1 MPNEMNHADLAD
13 RLDKLYEQHPFN
25 FLHQA
30 AADERRI
37 ANGELVEVVHAHW
50 IEKTAPWNMGCEKYL
65 ACSNCGAKQAET
77 YEENGNKYCD
87 ECGALMDGK
96 DDKND

>member
-37 ANGELVEVVHAHW
+37 ANGKLVEVVHGEW
-50 IEKTAPWNMGCEKYL
+50 KPSVNGKQVRR
-65 ACSNCGAKQAET
+65 CSICN
-77 YEENGNKYCD
+77 EEFFIANSSEPKYCPS
-87 ECGALMDGK
+87 CGALMNGK
-96 DDKND
+96 DDNDVK